1 MKEIGYKKDEENKI
15 IIQTVGSRVDMDYGN
30 KWKQDERKMNTLV
43 FIGKELDSLSIQDLL
58 IRMLTIKAKQ

>member
-1 MKEIGYKKDEENKI
+1 MKGIGYKKDEDKKI

-30 KWKQDERKMNTLV
+30 HWKKDERKMNTLV

-58 IRMLTIKAKQ
+58 IRMLTIKEKQ